1 MEKSGRDIRAFVVGN
16 ETICAIYRMS
26 DHWITNTA
34 RGATTANCPV
44 TDELNEICV
53 AAANAVGGGIL
64 AAVRA
69 QPIYRDLWTLKKPS
83 VFRGQKSIWAKNEC
97 YH

>member
-1 MEKSGRDIRAFVVGN
+1 
-16 ETICAIYRMS
+16 MS

-64 AAVRA
+64 AVDVFETERGLQVNEVNYTMEFRNSIDVTGVLIHERIVDYTLAVGEA
-69 QPIYRDLWTLKKPS
+69 SVPS
-83 VFRGQKSIWAKNEC
+83 A
-97 YH
+97 